1 MSLSDQPLL
10 VPLEGEALWKMER
23 AQALGDG
30 ILDAAFSMVLEGRR
44 TDAEQ
49 SEYWLS
55 RWRDAISR
63 ALSAMSRDIE
73 TAGSDFDLGHITYV
87 CALDYLDFRH
97 PDNPWWVQHPKLA
110 TWHDHVSERQSC
122 KSTQPG

>member
-1 MSLSDQPLL
+1 
-10 VPLEGEALWKMER
+10 MER

-63 ALSAMSRDIE
+63 ALAAMSRDIE

-87 CALDYLDFRH
+87 CALDYLDFVIRIILGGRSIQ
-97 PDNPWWVQHPKLA
+97 N
-110 TWHDHVSERQSC
+110 S
-122 KSTQPG
+122 QPGMTMFQKDKAASQHSRVKSRPGFLGPK